1 MPRDGAAS
9 ITLADRPLLPAETLA
24 RVIDHVTDAV
34 MVTDANLDAPGPTV
48 LYVNKAFERMTGFP
62 AGEMVGNS
70 PRLLQG
76 RLTDRAQ
83 FATMRSRLAN
93 GMAWRGEAVNYRRDG
108 GAFVMAWEIVP
119 ILDET
124 GRPSAFVATQRDA
137 TEAHARARRDRF
149 AMLHDP
155 ITDALSIVGFRES
168 FARLRDRT
176 EGGPLDVAF
185 VGIAGVESQ
194 LPLLSLADGAAM
206 AREIKNR
213 IRHAL
218 GDGMPIARLD
228 AGRYAAAW
236 PADPVA
242 LQLLQTIMAEPYLIN
257 GLPQHIACH
266 VGVASWP
273 EDGNDADEL
282 ISAARLASYVG
293 MQTGQDLVVFR
304 RDTRAAMQRRRAI
317 EQGLRRAAQQGEL
330 SLAWQPKLSLPE
342 RRLCGLEA
350 LLRWHSAELGA
361 VGPDEFIPIAETTG
375 SIVPIGIWVA
385 RTMVAALGQAWAAG
399 TRVPAS
405 FNLSRA
411 QLGSTEATD
420 RLLAALLEA
429 MQDAHLPPDAI
440 EIEITESIDDT
451 EETRAA
457 IRRFAASGMR
467 IVIDDF
473 GQRFSSFGTL
483 ADLPASTV
491 KLDRAITQRAGSG
504 ELCSLAVVEGLVSV
518 ARRLELTVVAEGI
531 ETEAEAEALG
541 RLGCTVGQGYLFA
554 RPMPLAQALAV
565 GA

>member
-9 ITLADRPLLPAETLA
+9 QTLADRPLLPAETLA

-48 LYVNKAFERMTGFP
+48 LYVNQAFERMTGFP
-62 AGEMVGNS
+62 AGEILGHS

-76 RLTDRAQ
+76 RLTDRTQ
-83 FATMRSRLAN
+83 FASMRSRLSN

-137 TEAHARARRDRF
+137 TERLARARRDRF

-155 ITDALSIVGFRES
+155 ITDALSIVGFREA
-168 FARLRDRT
+168 FAKLRERT

-185 VGIAGVESQ
+185 VGVAGVESQ
-194 LPLLSLADGAAM
+194 LPLLTLADGVAM

-213 IRHAL
+213 IRQAL

-242 LQLLQTIMAEPYLIN
+242 LHLLQAIMAEPYMIN

-273 EDGNDADEL
+273 EDGENADEL
-282 ISAARLASYVG
+282 VAAARLASYVG
-293 MQTGQDLVVFR
+293 MQNGQDLMVFR

-317 EQGLRRAAQQGEL
+317 EQGLRRAAQQNEL
-330 SLAWQPKLSLPE
+330 SLAWQPKVSLPD
-342 RRLCGLEA
+342 RKLCGLEA

-361 VGPDEFIPIAETTG
+361 VGPNEFIPIAETTG

-385 RTMVAALGQAWAAG
+385 RSMVAELGRAWEAG
-399 TRVPAS
+399 MQVPAS

-411 QLGSTEATD
+411 QLGTTDAAD
-420 RLLAALLEA
+420 RLLAALLDA
-429 MQDAHLPPDAI
+429 MQEAALPPDAI

-451 EETRAA
+451 EDTRAA

-467 IVIDDF
+467 IAIDDF

-491 KLDRAITQRAGSG
+491 KLDRAITQRAGRG
-504 ELCSLAVVEGLVSV
+504 EVSSLAVVEGLVCV
-518 ARRLELTVVAEGI
+518 ARRLGLTVVAEGI
-531 ETEAEAEALG
+531 ETEAEAEALA
-541 RLGCTVGQGYLFA
+541 RLGCAVGQGYLFA
-554 RPMPLAQALAV
+554 RPMPLQQALAV